1 MKKKNVLMMALSL
14 CLVAVVAIGGTLA
27 YLTATPDEVTNT
39 FAFVTGFGDGEGVI
53 NVKVEEDLPN
63 EEDLADAKAEFTKD
77 GDDNITGIAYTDVV
91 PNQILPKEPVISTK
105 AKVESWVFVRI
116 TEGNVKILDMSDKW
130 ILVDEADDAKVYA
143 YDEAVAAT
151 GDSKEYVML
160 DTLFTRV
167 QVPNDNE
174 ATLQPIKIEVAA
186 VQTGITDD
194 SGAAVTTPQGV
205 YDEVGV
211 DALFQVVGG

>member
-39 FAFVTGFGDGEGVI
+39 FAFVTGFDDGDGVI
-53 NVKVEEDLPN
+53 NVKVEESLPK
-63 EEDLADAKAEFTKD
+63 EGLGDAEVEFTRD
-77 GDDNITGIAYTDVV
+77 GDNNITGIAYTDVV

-116 TEGNVKILDMSDKW
+116 TEGNVTILDMSDEW
-130 ILVDEADDAKVYA
+130 TRITDASLPDGTSVYA
-143 YDEAVAAT
+143 YHEPVAAT
-151 GDSKEYVML
+151 EGTDYVEL
-160 DTLFTRV
+160 DTLFTKV
-167 QVPNDNE
+167 QVTNDND
-174 ATLQPIKIEVAA
+174 ATLEPIKIEVAA

-194 SGAAVTTPQGV
+194 AGEVVTTVQDV

-211 DALFQVVGG
+211 NTLFTAA

>member
-39 FAFVTGFGDGEGVI
+39 FAFVTGFADGDGVI
-53 NVKVEEDLPN
+53 NVKVEESLPK
-63 EEDLADAKAEFTKD
+63 EGLGDAEVEFTRD
-77 GDDNITGIAYTDVV
+77 GDNNITGIAYTDVV

-116 TEGNVKILDMSDKW
+116 TEGNVTILDMSDKW
-130 ILVDEADDAKVYA
+130 TLVDEADNAKVYA
-143 YDEAVAAT
+143 YNEAVAAT
-151 GDSKEYVML
+151 GDSTEYVVL
-160 DTLFTRV
+160 DTLFTKV
-167 QVPNDNE
+167 QVPNDND
-174 ATLQPIKIEVAA
+174 ANLQPIKIEVAA